1 MILATLA
8 LCSLLRGGDPAREA
22 GELRTYDLQTLLV
35 PFRSEFQMQV
45 LPLRGSPG
53 GMDEREHFDAGL
65 VVELV
70 RSLCAPEFE
79 YEGRG
84 LQEQDGALYV
94 TAPVAVQEK
103 VARILGFL
111 GSSLAART
119 ELAIDEL
126 LLPDALPKD
135 PAPILSPD
143 EAQKLLGGGG
153 VSFVADWNVEIAQGA
168 AIHDPVVELLPAG
181 DVIAC
186 SGASAPGGMWLA
198 LLARSGESSG
208 PKDHPLE
215 VYATVASETA
225 PVQNPQPNGPT
236 ARSGGRV
243 LQAGPRVWQSVPVS
257 LHALA
262 LNTFLPDGKVLCL
275 SATIGVGEQHGTRLL
290 LVRRSNAP
298 SAPVQGFAFDPKA
311 ASGRDLVLIDAG
323 WLRPP
328 SCSTEGDLRGGG
340 ALPMRQG
347 DETVGALQFM
357 LHGADTGR
365 AHELLSDLGGCDVF
379 DSAAWLV
386 IARSQRAAEGS
397 GPEAAVTRLG
407 RGAWVPQSF
416 SAELALRRGPNVI
429 ARSTLALRSG
439 VPSTVVAGAEDEL
452 LSDWDVE
459 VAQSASVADPVIQA
473 SFEGLCA
480 RLRVE
485 RDGAGG
491 LVLDIRGF
499 GQTRSGEL
507 RNLDPQVP
515 TVGPMTQGS
524 WDRLGIEERLTLP
537 ADGPKKAVFG
547 DSGGTGL
554 LIEVTLGELK

>member
-153 VSFVADWNVEIAQGA
+153 VRRSWRIALRPGWTGAALSQRVISFVADWNVEIAQGA

-198 LLARSGESSG
+198 LLARSG
-208 PKDHPLE
+208 
-215 VYATVASETA
+215 
-225 PVQNPQPNGPT
+225 
-236 ARSGGRV
+236 
-243 LQAGPRVWQSVPVS
+243 
-257 LHALA
+257 
-262 LNTFLPDGKVLCL
+262 
-275 SATIGVGEQHGTRLL
+275 
-290 LVRRSNAP
+290 
-298 SAPVQGFAFDPKA
+298 
-311 ASGRDLVLIDAG
+311 
-323 WLRPP
+323 
-328 SCSTEGDLRGGG
+328 
-340 ALPMRQG
+340 
-347 DETVGALQFM
+347 
-357 LHGADTGR
+357 
-365 AHELLSDLGGCDVF
+365 
-379 DSAAWLV
+379 
-386 IARSQRAAEGS
+386 
-397 GPEAAVTRLG
+397 
-407 RGAWVPQSF
+407 
-416 SAELALRRGPNVI
+416 
-429 ARSTLALRSG
+429 
-439 VPSTVVAGAEDEL
+439 
-452 LSDWDVE
+452 
-459 VAQSASVADPVIQA
+459 
-473 SFEGLCA
+473 
-480 RLRVE
+480 
-485 RDGAGG
+485 
-491 LVLDIRGF
+491 
-499 GQTRSGEL
+499 
-507 RNLDPQVP
+507 
-515 TVGPMTQGS
+515 
-524 WDRLGIEERLTLP
+524 
-537 ADGPKKAVFG
+537 
-547 DSGGTGL
+547 
-554 LIEVTLGELK
+554 